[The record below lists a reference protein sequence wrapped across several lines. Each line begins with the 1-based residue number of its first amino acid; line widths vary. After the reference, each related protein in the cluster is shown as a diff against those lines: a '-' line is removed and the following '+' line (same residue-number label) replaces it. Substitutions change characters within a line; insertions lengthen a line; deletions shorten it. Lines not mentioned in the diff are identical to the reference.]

1 LSIILLPAVNFNMAQ
16 ADGRL
21 PSAARGPVQPVS
33 EMLAKSEAAGVMFK
47 SHVLFAVSTPPML
60 ELSLGKPML
69 FRMTW
74 AFAPDRVM
82 VPVTLPEESKLLA
95 NKLY

>member
-60 ELSLGKPML
+60 VLSLGKPML
-69 FRMTW
+69 FLMICTLV
-74 AFAPDRVM
+74 PVKMM
-82 VPVTLPEESKLLA
+82 VPVTPEESKLLA
-95 NKLY
+95 SMLY